1 MARQVVDWDSYFLGL
16 ACYVAIRSKDEQT
29 QNGAVIVDEHHR
41 ILGLGYNG
49 FPPGIDDSALP
60 AGRPGKYPYM
70 SHAEANALSNML
82 VDSRLYRCTLYC
94 TMYPCEDC
102 AKRILMHGIRKVVYI
117 DPRRNEHSEK
127 MFRMAGVE
135 CLRHDRSLSK
145 TLDDFSRVVDERRTS
160 ASDPARIDRPL
171 PPETPA

>member
-1 MARQVVDWDSYFLGL
+1 MARPVADWDSYFLGL

-82 VDSRLYRCTLYC
+82 VDSRLYHCTLYC

-102 AKRILMHGIRKVVYI
+102 AKRIIMHGINKVVYLEKRI
-117 DPRRNEHSEK
+117 NEHSQLMFK
-127 MFRMAGVE
+127 MAKIDCVHFDKPFTRVLA
-135 CLRHDRSLSK
+135 
-145 TLDDFSRVVDERRTS
+145 DFTRVVEERQTN
-160 ASDPARIDRPL
+160 AST
-171 PPETPA
+171 PEGHSGLTGG